1 MTSFMRLTLHKDLK
15 MCCGMSTNVDC
26 GLTFNLVCDRIS
38 CSNYLVSI
46 SCQVILYRT
55 DNMMF
60 VGVLKY
66 SCNPS

>member
-1 MTSFMRLTLHKDLK
+1 MRSTLHKELK
-15 MCCGMSTNVDC
+15 MCRGMSMNVEC
-26 GLTFNLVCDRIS
+26 VWTFNSICATRS

-46 SCQVILYRT
+46 SCQVILYGT
-55 DNMMF
+55 DNVMF